1 MTRLLKAC
9 AVLMVVAVTGSVS
22 CSRRSAPAFDSD
34 EDHFLFGS
42 IGAEERTGVPYWI
55 WLVLPRIFP
64 EHLPAPGGY
73 AALGIAW
80 KEGYE
85 MPVGFTKVTGGYPRV
100 GINCAM
106 CHTAVEMRPSA
117 PPKVTAIKM
126 GPRGSD
132 RQGPAQRYLAFLFAC
147 ASDPRFTSSTILAE
161 IAKQHELSLF
171 ERWRYRFVVIPQT
184 RQRLLDLGKIDGLLN
199 GTVNWV
205 DHDFAAWSTDVAGL
219 KRAES
224 YLK

>member
-1 MTRLLKAC
+1 MTRLLRAC
-9 AVLMVVAVTGSVS
+9 AVLMVGATLASAS
-22 CSRRSAPAFDSD
+22 CSQRPAPAFASD

-73 AALGIAW
+73 AALGIPW
-80 KEGYE
+80 KEGQE
-85 MPVGFTKVTGGYPRV
+85 MPVGFSKVTDGDSRV

-106 CHTAVEMRPSA
+106 CHTTAELRPSA
-117 PPKVTAIKM
+117 PPKVTASRAVS
-126 GPRGSD
+126 RGQ
-132 RQGPAQRYLAFLFAC
+132 RPAQRYRAFLFAC
-147 ASDPRFTSSTILAE
+147 AADPRFTSSRILAE
-161 IAKQHELSLF
+161 IAKQHELSLL
-171 ERWRYRFVVIPQT
+171 ERWRYRFFVIPQT
-184 RQRLLDLGKIDGLLN
+184 RRRLRDLAKTEGLLD

-205 DHDFAAWSTDVAGL
+205 DHDFAAWSTDAAGL
-219 KRAES
+219 KRAQA

>member
-1 MTRLLKAC
+1 MSRLLKLCTA
-9 AVLMVVAVTGSVS
+9 LVVTSVIAGAG
-22 CSRRSAPAFDSD
+22 CSRPPAPAFESD

-73 AALGIAW
+73 AALGIPW

-85 MPVGFTKVTGGYPRV
+85 MPVGLTKVAGGQPRV

-106 CHTAVEMRPSA
+106 CHTTAEMRPSM
-117 PPKVTAIKM
+117 PPKITAIRTV
-126 GPRGSD
+126 PRGPD
-132 RQGPAQRYLAFLFAC
+132 RPVQRYLRFLVAC
-147 ASDPRFTSSTILAE
+147 ASDPRFTASTILAE
-161 IAKQHELSLF
+161 IAKQHELSLV
-171 ERWRYRFVVIPQT
+171 ERLRYRFVIIPQT
-184 RQRLLDLGKIDGLLN
+184 RRRLRELGQTDGLLD
-199 GTVNWV
+199 GKINWL
-205 DHDFAAWSTDVAGL
+205 DHDFDKWSTDMAAV
-219 KRAES
+219 KRAAS